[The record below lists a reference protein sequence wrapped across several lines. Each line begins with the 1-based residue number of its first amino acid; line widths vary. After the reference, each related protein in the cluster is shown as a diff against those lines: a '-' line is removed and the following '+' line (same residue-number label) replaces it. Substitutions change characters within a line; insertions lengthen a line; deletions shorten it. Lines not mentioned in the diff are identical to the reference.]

1 MVDNILD
8 SLSSLTSAMGSLK
21 AMTEPKGI
29 SSSYKSI
36 TRDDDG
42 LSPSLS
48 YKEKNRLKES
58 AIIIGNILKVGAFK
72 EGPEAKRLGDLTP
85 GANTQAIPTAIRDKV
100 QPVKEGG
107 GGLLSGLLGLLG
119 LGSLGALYETAKKFL
134 IEKFTKFV
142 INPIKKVIKFAA
154 DRIWQGLKAL
164 GTRISKIVGGL
175 VDRIKNSKF
184 YKGLMSKVTAI
195 SASIKT
201 LWDDALRGIKGFVD
215 NLVKGITNLK
225 EGALNLVKKIPGYN
239 LIKKGIEK
247 TAEATVRGAT
257 AVGGAA
263 ARGATAVGGA
273 VQGIADD
280 VIEGGRNKLK
290 KGLIDFLGKSG
301 RFVGGILKKAPI
313 IGPLIEG
320 LLAKSDIEGYKKEF
334 GKGDITQEELQ
345 EKIGKRII
353 TGLTGMAGAALVG
366 ALGTA
371 VGGPVGAVVGAIG
384 GDILGRYI
392 GGILTSV
399 INPDITRKIGSFFE
413 NEKLPFRNK
422 NEGGEEMQDF
432 LSRNG
437 RVYKF
442 NTRDDVLGM
451 KTGGAID
458 NLMSGITK
466 GLAKDNSIIRDASIA
481 QVNKL
486 DELVY
491 LMTELL
497 KKPSDF
503 AVAPV
508 GLGGMRSPTFSKSD
522 SRSKYNNLT
531 LI

>member
-1 MVDNILD
+1 MADDILD
-8 SLSSLTSAMGSLK
+8 SLSNLTSAMGSLK
-21 AMTEPKGI
+21 AMTEPKGV
-29 SSSYKSI
+29 SDSYKSI
-36 TRDDDG
+36 TRDDDK

-48 YKEKNRLKES
+48 NKERSRLKES

-85 GANTQAIPTAIRDKV
+85 GANTQALPTAIRDKV
-100 QPVKEGG
+100 QPVKGG
-107 GGLLSGLLGLLG
+107 DGGLLSSLLGLLG
-119 LGSLGALYETAKKFL
+119 LGSLRTLYETAKKFL

-142 INPIKKVIKFAA
+142 ITPIKNVIKFVGNK
-154 DRIWQGLKAL
+154 IWQGLKAL
-164 GTRISKIVGGL
+164 GSRISKIVGGL

-201 LWDDALRGIKGFVD
+201 LWDDALKGIKGFVD
-215 NLVKGITNLK
+215 NLVKGITSLK
-225 EGALNLVKKIPGYN
+225 EKALNLVKKIPGYN

-247 TAEATVRGAT
+247 TAQVAVKGAKV
-257 AVGGAA
+257 VGGVAVK
-263 ARGATAVGGA
+263 GAKALGGA
-273 VQGIADD
+273 VKGVADD
-280 VIEGGRNKLK
+280 VLGSAVKLG
-290 KGLIDFLGKSG
+290 KGQLTNFLSGFLGKG
-301 RFVGGILKKAPI
+301 AKFIGGALKRMPV
-313 IGPLIEG
+313 IGPLIES
-320 LLAKSDIEGYKKEF
+320 LFAKSDIKGYNAEYSRRE
-334 GKGDITQEELQ
+334 ITLDELQ
-345 EKIGKRII
+345 NKIGRRII
-353 TGLTGMAGAALVG
+353 TAITGSGGAVIGAGLGSVI
-366 ALGTA
+366 
-371 VGGPVGAVVGAIG
+371 GPVGTILGGIG
-384 GDILGRYI
+384 GDILGRWL
-392 GGILTSV
+392 GGLFVDKIMS
-399 INPDITRKIGSFFE
+399 PDMVKKLGSFFQADQ
-413 NEKLPFRNK
+413 
-422 NEGGEEMQDF
+422 GEMQDF

-437 RVYKF
+437 KVYKF

-451 KTGGAID
+451 KSGGAID

-508 GLGGMRSPTFSKSD
+508 GLGGMNRPSFSKSD

-531 LI
+531 LIKQ